1 MVAEVGMSY
10 NIPCSSFLN
19 TLINLFGHFLIF
31 KKWLIFSIELIKESI
46 DPACRDQKNDHMVVD
61 NTQGSRIGLCPLE
74 GC

>member
-1 MVAEVGMSY
+1 MSY
-10 NIPCSSFLN
+10 NIPFSSFVILN
-19 TLINLFGHFLIF
+19 NPFWSLFNL
-31 KKWLIFSIELIKESI
+31 KKNGLIFSIELIKESI